1 MFFEMKNHQKFG
13 GQEVDDNYRNCVVYY
28 VFHNP
33 PDQSQEFLF
42 FVVIKTAQPRR
53 H

>member
-1 MFFEMKNHQKFG
+1 MTITG
-13 GQEVDDNYRNCVVYY
+13 IVLCIVYST
-28 VFHNP
+28 NP